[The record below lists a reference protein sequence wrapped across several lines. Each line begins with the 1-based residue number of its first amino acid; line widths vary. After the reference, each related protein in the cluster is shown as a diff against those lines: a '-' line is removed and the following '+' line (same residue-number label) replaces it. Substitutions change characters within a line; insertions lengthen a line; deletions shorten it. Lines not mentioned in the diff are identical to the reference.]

1 MNPFH
6 LRNVLL
12 FQLQLLASMHSFN
25 AVFLLGE
32 TMLNCLVSL
41 VPQWFYCF
49 LLILIFSMISCK
61 FITIYLFVPAISE
74 VSDCIF
80 CVVDSNVC
88 HFPMGHPCMY
98 FYMVK
103 HFSHLVVYYY
113 TFDNV
118 VFVVAILS
126 LPLHFYSYVLS
137 YFFILII
144 HFLFSVSF
152 FYRWPYPFL
161 DLSSPYAPL
170 WYGVIIYLII
180 TIANTTIILE
190 PPYSVQ
196 KHAFNS
202 QHEKTSLFS
211 KNIDKRKVLKKSYIL
226 PIGHLCL
233 QNAINFPQ

>member
-1 MNPFH
+1 M
-6 LRNVLL
+6 VLL
-12 FQLQLLASMHSFN
+12 FSTYFNLLNDQLQVYNYISLCPSDFRSFGLHILCCGQLYLSFSSGSSMH
-25 AVFLLGE
+25 VFLYG
-32 TMLNCLVSL
+32 
-41 VPQWFYCF
+41 
-49 LLILIFSMISCK
+49 
-61 FITIYLFVPAISE
+61 
-74 VSDCIF
+74 
-80 CVVDSNVC
+80 
-88 HFPMGHPCMY
+88 
-98 FYMVK
+98 K

-152 FYRWPYPFL
+152 FCRWPYPFL